1 MQLHNHS
8 SRFLKVFKRH
18 MSKTRTKKQKTQIK
32 KINFIFP
39 YQDIAI
45 AKALV
50 LVILDCGMNCE
61 LGILELF
68 FKYNI

>member
-1 MQLHNHS
+1 MH
-8 SRFLKVFKRH
+8 
-18 MSKTRTKKQKTQIK
+18 TRVKQKQKTQIK
-32 KINFIFP
+32 KKKFIFP
-39 YQDIAI
+39 YQDIAM

-50 LVILDCGMNCE
+50 QVMLDCGMNCE

>member
-1 MQLHNHS
+1 M
-8 SRFLKVFKRH
+8 
-18 MSKTRTKKQKTQIK
+18 
-32 KINFIFP
+32 
-39 YQDIAI
+39 

-50 LVILDCGMNCE
+50 LVMLDCGMNCE